1 MKRYSDYRKLV
12 VNFDSSKEITRAFE
26 KEFQGIL
33 ILETSLENDCSF
45 YFVKTEKII
54 KVGDFDYHTTETI
67 IKDFKRLTK
76 EDLNKV
82 DLYLAFLVSFRKKIF
97 SYKKKNNL
105 PDSLWDDFLNH
116 RIELLNNFLN
126 RGTRER
132 KL

>member
-45 YFVKTEKII
+45 YFIKTDKII
-54 KVGDFDYHTTETI
+54 KVGEFDYHTTETI
-67 IKDFKRLTK
+67 IKDFKKLTR

-82 DLYLAFLVSFRKKIF
+82 DLYLAFLVSFRKKIC

-116 RIELLNNFLN
+116 RIELLNNFLS

>member
-45 YFVKTEKII
+45 YFIKTDKII
-54 KVGDFDYHTTETI
+54 KVGEFDYHTTETT
-67 IKDFKRLTK
+67 IKDFKKLTR
-76 EDLNKV
+76 EDLDKV
-82 DLYLAFLVSFRKKIF
+82 DLYLAFLVSFRKKIC

-116 RIELLNNFLN
+116 RIELLNNFLS

>member
-45 YFVKTEKII
+45 YFVKTDKII
-54 KVGDFDYHTTETI
+54 KVGEFDYHTTETI

>member
-1 MKRYSDYRKLV
+1 MKRYSDYRKFV

-45 YFVKTEKII
+45 YFVKTDKII
-54 KVGDFDYHTTETI
+54 KVGEFDYHTTETI